1 MDINTLTAKIAEARG
16 ELTEAES
23 KLETVIGALRS
34 QPRAEKTSIEPPLE
48 EAFLKLRAAR
58 EKLAELE
65 LIVTKG

>member
-1 MDINTLTAKIAEARG
+1 MDRNTLATKISEAKG
-16 ELTEAES
+16 ELTEAEA

-65 LIVTKG
+65 LLIAKP